1 MTLAKFI
8 SKFHFYNN
16 SYNNGIIK
24 FVVVYRKR
32 KPNSTKPNNKQIEIQ
47 TQTTE

>member
-1 MTLAKFI
+1 MTLVKLIRKFN
-8 SKFHFYNN
+8 FYKK

-32 KPNSTKPNNKQIEIQ
+32 KANSTKPNNKQIEIKQ
-47 TQTTE
+47 TKE